1 MDRSITFFLS
11 VAASMVGYYSLTV
24 RSASS
29 KAKKNTLGVAAP
41 RVFSFIMNG
50 LPSHSWL
57 CLLYSPDWILVK
69 RGFIYQENSHDRL

>member
-29 KAKKNTLGVAAP
+29 KAKKNTLGAATP
-41 RVFSFIMNG
+41 RVFAFS
-50 LPSHSWL
+50 
-57 CLLYSPDWILVK
+57 
-69 RGFIYQENSHDRL
+69 

>member
-50 LPSHSWL
+50 LPSHFGYAH
-57 CLLYSPDWILVK
+57 CTRYSA
-69 RGFIYQENSHDRL
+69 F

>member
-29 KAKKNTLGVAAP
+29 KAKKEHPRSGYSEGV
-41 RVFSFIMNG
+41 RVLMNG

>member
-29 KAKKNTLGVAAP
+29 KAKKEHPRSGCSEGVLVHHERIAITFLGY
-41 RVFSFIMNG
+41 F
-50 LPSHSWL
+50 
-57 CLLYSPDWILVK
+57 
-69 RGFIYQENSHDRL
+69 